1 MKRLMLAATGVI
13 LFSTTAMAQVQSQ
26 QQGGG
31 LLEQLLG
38 SVFGSNQ
45 QVSEEALE
53 TDWNQGRRPFE
64 QRRTALEARIDTA
77 VRNGSLSRGEADEIR
92 REYADIVRREQQYSA
107 NGNVSQE
114 QRRELRTRYRAL
126 TQRIGGSGSGTGMG
140 DGQDAGRWLPMAS
153 RTNEFERRISEGLR
167 ARTLTQTEA
176 TRLRADWRSLA
187 QVEASYQRGGI
198 DAREEA
204 DLWSRYNAIDRRFG
218 GDANSGGGFGD
229 DHNTARWSQL
239 ETRLA
244 TAEQSGRIS
253 RTEAVHVRAQLSDLA
268 RLDASYASSG
278 YNADERAYLAQR
290 YGQLEQALG
299 SSRR

>member
-1 MKRLMLAATGVI
+1 MKKLMLTATGVL
-13 LFSTTAMAQVQSQ
+13 LFSTTAMAQVES

-45 QVSEEALE
+45 QASEQTMES
-53 TDWNQGRRPFE
+53 DWNQGRRPFE
-64 QRRTALEARIDTA
+64 QRRAALEGRIDTA
-77 VRNGSLSRGEADEIR
+77 VRNGSLSRSEGDEIR

-107 NGNVSQE
+107 NGNMSQE

-126 TQRIGGSGSGTGMG
+126 TQRMGGSGSGLANGENS
-140 DGQDAGRWLPMAS
+140 GRWLPLSS
-153 RTNEFERRISEGLR
+153 RTSEFERRISEGLR
-167 ARTLTQTEA
+167 ARSLTQSEA
-176 TRLRADWRSLA
+176 TRLRADWRSLG

-204 DLWSRYNAIDRRFG
+204 DLWTRYNAIERRLG
-218 GDANSGGGFGD
+218 GNITNGSGFGD
-229 DHNTARWSQL
+229 DRNTAQWSQL

-244 TAEQSGRIS
+244 TAEQSGGIS

-268 RLDASYASSG
+268 RLDASYASGG
-278 YNADERAYLAQR
+278 YSTDERSYLTQR
-290 YGQLEQALG
+290 YGQLEQTLG